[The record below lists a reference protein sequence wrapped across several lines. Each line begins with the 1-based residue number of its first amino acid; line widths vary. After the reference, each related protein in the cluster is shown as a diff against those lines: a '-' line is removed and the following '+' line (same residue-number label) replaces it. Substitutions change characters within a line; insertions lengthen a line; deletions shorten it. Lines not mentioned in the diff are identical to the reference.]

1 MNDKPSKELIEIC
14 KDKNAYNLFL
24 RKENKHLK
32 EELFSVTS
40 FLDKVYDKVK
50 ITQRIWH
57 VANENYSLQMCLCGK
72 IKNFDRKY
80 SYCKDCFPKV
90 VAEKI
95 RNRTPEQKEYNKNLH
110 IKTNLEKYGVSN
122 VAQSKKVKEKIKN
135 SLVEKYGGIG
145 TASEKIRDKIKKTN
159 LEKYGTEIP
168 IRVDS
173 TLEKRKNTCKE
184 RYGVDNVMQNQEIK
198 ENLKKSLQKLYGVD
212 NIMKSDIIDKDKY
225 RHIRQNIYTPYNA
238 KLRYES
244 NSIKYVK
251 YVGNQRHILQCKKCG
266 NEFVHITSSN
276 YRINNDLDL
285 CPICNPINN
294 NVSFLENQLYEYI
307 SSIYK
312 GEIIRNNKT
321 IISPYEIDIYIPELK
336 LAIEFNGDY
345 WHANPKLERFSN
357 PNDVHSIHN
366 GKIITNKDIWDKD
379 IKKYYMCKDIRIT
392 MMMIF
397 ENDWTNNKQ
406 RVMDDLKIIFG

>member
-1 MNDKPSKELIEIC
+1 MDDKPSKELIEIC
-14 KDKNAYNLFL
+14 RDKNAYNLFL
-24 RKENKHLK
+24 RKENKYLR

-72 IKNFDRKY
+72 IKSFDRKY

-110 IKTNLEKYGVSN
+110 IKTNLEKYGVTN
-122 VAQSKKVKEKIKN
+122 VTQSKKVKEKIKN
-135 SLVEKYGGIG
+135 SFVKKYGGIG

-159 LEKYGTEIP
+159 LEKYGTEVP

-173 TLEKRKNTCKE
+173 VLEKRKNTCKE
-184 RYGVDNVMQNQEIK
+184 RYGVDNVMQNYNIKVKNQQNYEENIKKLEEISR
-198 ENLKKSLQKLYGVD
+198 KK
-212 NIMKSDIIDKDKY
+212 
-225 RHIRQNIYTPYNA
+225 
-238 KLRYES
+238 YES
-244 NSIKYVK
+244 NNIEYVK
-251 YVGNQRHILQCKKCG
+251 YIGNKRHLLYCRKCG
-266 NEFVHITSSN
+266 NEFIRITSSG

-312 GEIIRNNKT
+312 GEIIRNNRT
-321 IISPYEIDIYIPELK
+321 IIHPYELDIYIPELN

-357 PNDVHSIHN
+357 PNDVHSIHD

-379 IKKYYMCKDIRIT
+379 IKKYYMCKDIGII

-397 ENDWTNNKQ
+397 ENDWVNDKQ